1 MSIDQRRGQFSGL
14 SGVGRRDAK
23 DAIPSTPIYFHER
36 PADRPMADE
45 LGEPTP
51 DLDRRKSKLPKDFG
65 LRKF

>member
-1 MSIDQRRGQFSGL
+1 MSIDRRRGQFVDL

-23 DAIPSTPIYFHER
+23 DAIPTKPVYFHER